1 MNDNTAE
8 LLGKDVKLA
17 SPDVDILTLGDS
29 EVLID
34 VDTRALPDGDL
45 DGRDE
50 LEILGLALFDDV
62 VETEFDARGDAV
74 ELRDLTFEIDWLGV
88 TVDVFDKAGLADD
101 DNEPT
106 ERVAKGERDGDN
118 DMSGERVVVELLD
131 EMEDCVAFLLGIGE
145 SEITLDE
152 LLSGIDIVDSGEM
165 EREAI
170 FECEGNA
177 VLLSENTD
185 DTVMYAVCVV
195 TLVTVTALV
204 EEEETEIVGVTVLH
218 IVADGKVETDTYAV
232 DDKETRAL
240 VEAKT
245 DMVSNDE
252 IDTTTVAE
260 MVKVP
265 IFDCVNAVETDG
277 CNDALLDG
285 DD

>member
-1 MNDNTAE
+1 MNDDTAE
-8 LLGKDVKLA
+8 SLGKDVKLA
-17 SPDVDILTLGDS
+17 SPDVDILTLGES
-29 EVLID
+29 EVLLD
-34 VDTRALPDGDL
+34 VDTRALPDGEGENEEDPEVL
-45 DGRDE
+45 
-50 LEILGLALFDDV
+50 LLALSDDV
-62 VETEFDARGDAV
+62 VEIVFESRGDAV
-74 ELRDLTFEIDWLGV
+74 ELRDRKFDVDCLDEAELDFE
-88 TVDVFDKAGLADD
+88 TAGLPDD
-101 DNEPT
+101 DSEPT
-106 ERVAKGERDGDN
+106 ERVARGERDGDN

-131 EMEDCVAFLLGIGE
+131 KMEDCVAFLLGIGE
-145 SEITLDE
+145 SEITLDG

-185 DTVMYAVCVV
+185 DTVMYAVFVA

-260 MVKVP
+260 MEEVP
-265 IFDCVNAVETDG
+265 IFDCVNAVEADG
-277 CNDALLDG
+277 CDDALLDG